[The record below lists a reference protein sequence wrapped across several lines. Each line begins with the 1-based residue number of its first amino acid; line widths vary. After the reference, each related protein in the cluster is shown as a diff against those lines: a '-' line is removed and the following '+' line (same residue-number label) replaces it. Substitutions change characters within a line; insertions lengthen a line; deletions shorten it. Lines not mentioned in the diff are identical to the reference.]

1 MAFKTVESIL
11 QPDPRFADLCV
22 VENATA
28 RRMTLAD
35 HHAALAKVGLTGVA
49 PADVVAAFDRARN
62 TTIYA
67 FFDYDLFVVG
77 EVQAFGAFELALKH
91 RLNGHGGAARGTL
104 RNLVDRA
111 SEESWSPA
119 CAPARAYRGLRPY
132 RGPDRL
138 AKRTVSRNVGH
149 PLTGNGARGC
159 GCLRLVDR
167 SHISIADLT
176 DTHACR
182 RSGLKAKSAHS
193 IDRPHEGLADSPHS
207 VTPVPGVWRG
217 RRSDW
222 RVEYL

>member
-22 VENATA
+22 VENGTA

-35 HHAALAKVGLTGVA
+35 HHAALANVGLTGVA

-62 TTIYA
+62 TIVYA

-111 SEESWSPA
+111 RKAGVLPALVPGAHTLSDPIEALIALRNGLSHGTSDIHSPGMALDVVKA
-119 CAPARAYRGLRPY
+119 CA
-132 RGPDRL
+132 
-138 AKRTVSRNVGH
+138 SW
-149 PLTGNGARGC
+149 
-159 GCLRLVDR
+159 
-167 SHISIADLT
+167 
-176 DTHACR
+176 
-182 RSGLKAKSAHS
+182 
-193 IDRPHEGLADSPHS
+193 IDHVYPP
-207 VTPVPGVWRG
+207 PP
-217 RRSDW
+217 
-222 RVEYL
+222 